1 MVAQKIRGTSQPL
14 VAKTLELPGYIK
26 VVFFVFLSAPASVL
40 SESEIKLLADP
51 YCVSDGNSLPE
62 PWGGGWVAQQ
72 ALCTLCTLCMS
83 LARKSG
89 LERGA
94 PDRASQQPKS
104 SAPFNP
110 AQRRALCFR
119 QCRVCVCVFQE
130 LRHQLGSPPETR
142 HKKINKKTKRK
153 KILGF

>member
-1 MVAQKIRGTSQPL
+1 MVAQKIGGTSQPL
-14 VAKTLELPGYIK
+14 VAKTLELAGYIK
-26 VVFFVFLSAPASVL
+26 VVFFFFLSAPASVL

-72 ALCTLCTLCMS
+72 ALCTLCTLCMCL
-83 LARKSG
+83 LARTRRWGKSA
-89 LERGA
+89 LVRGA
-94 PDRASQQPKS
+94 PDGASQQPKS

-119 QCRVCVCVFQE
+119 QCHVCVCVFQE
-130 LRHQLGSPPETR
+130 LRHQLGSPP
-142 HKKINKKTKRK
+142 
-153 KILGF
+153 